1 MAADGTI
8 PSVLDHAGVTYVIG
22 IAGGTGSGKTT
33 IARRIA
39 ESVPREVVALLEHD
53 AYYRD
58 LSHLSDE
65 ERALVNFDHPDA
77 LETSLLVEQLAAF
90 RRGEPIGVPIYDF
103 ATHTRRREVHWIE
116 PRPLLVLEGILVLA
130 EARVRAL
137 LDLKIYVD
145 TDADI
150 RVFRRLERDIQE
162 RGRSFASVREQYDA
176 TVRPMHLQFVEPS
189 KRWADVIVP
198 EGGENR
204 AAIEL
209 LVSKIRSVVSSR

>member
-1 MAADGTI
+1 MTF
-8 PSVLDHAGVTYVIG
+8 VIG

-39 ESVPREVVALLEHD
+39 ESVPSEVVALLEHD

-58 LSHLSDE
+58 LSHLSPE
-65 ERALVNFDHPDA
+65 QRNTVNFDHPDA
-77 LETSLLVEQLAAF
+77 LETPLLVEQLAAF
-90 RRGEPIGVPIYDF
+90 KRGERIPVPIYDF
-103 ATHTRRREVHWIE
+103 ASHTRRGEVRWIE

-130 EARVRAL
+130 EARLREL

-150 RVFRRLERDIQE
+150 RVLRRLERDIQE

-198 EGGENR
+198 EGGENL

-209 LVSKIRSVVSSR
+209 LVSKIKSVVASSRPEPRG